1 MRLKNKQTIVLIQA
15 TPKNAINFFSTTSC
29 NELNDWIYLGKNVS
43 LFSEIEKIIG
53 GRKQR
58 IDTGEGL
65 QAAAAA
71 LRRPF
76 IDFIGSIAQ
85 KENKIAWILTSV
97 SEKNLYSS
105 NLFLM
110 LCYLEILEQEIKK
123 TTRGICVFCE
133 EPALICTIQKNFE
146 KYTDLEIQVFNPIST
161 TIPQLILKKVRL
173 INNKVLFISSYSKRI
188 FYAKISQI
196 RKISG
201 QTIPTDEPVIAIHS
215 WTDHRSFSIEGS
227 FSEVYYG
234 NLGQILEKNNDKFFY
249 MIDIMGTIPYPE
261 ALVKL
266 SKINFRWKLFEDF
279 LNFSDIVRVLYLVH
293 GRKTKEIKDIFFS
306 GHEISILL
314 NEEYA
319 KDKYNNRAEV
329 CALYYFAAQKMA
341 GQFSVKTFI
350 YTFENHIWEKMTIEG
365 LRESSPHTKIVG
377 YAHSAVKKTYLPYSL
392 SEAEKDL
399 IPVPDV
405 ILVNGHQAKE
415 ILLESGFENTDIQII
430 GSLRYGNLT
439 VIKNKII
446 TEKRYKI
453 LVVLSYDLDISL
465 EMIFKCVNA
474 FSGIGDLSITFKP
487 HPIMNPESLMKSV
500 GNLPKIFSFSSKPI
514 ITLFETANL
523 AIYCDSAAS
532 IEAASRGIPV
542 LHIKSDFTIDINI
555 FEDVEIIPSVS
566 SPQQIR
572 IQSLKILDGE
582 YPSFDEIQTYVEQ
595 IFSRVDEQKIL
606 EMIS

>member
-1 MRLKNKQTIVLIQA
+1 MQKYLK
-15 TPKNAINFFSTTSC
+15 
-29 NELNDWIYLGKNVS
+29 
-43 LFSEIEKIIG
+43 
-53 GRKQR
+53 
-58 IDTGEGL
+58 
-65 QAAAAA
+65 
-71 LRRPF
+71 
-76 IDFIGSIAQ
+76 
-85 KENKIAWILTSV
+85 
-97 SEKNLYSS
+97 SEKYPDKLS
-105 NLFLM
+105 L
-110 LCYLEILEQEIKK
+110 
-123 TTRGICVFCE
+123 
-133 EPALICTIQKNFE
+133 
-146 KYTDLEIQVFNPIST
+146 
-161 TIPQLILKKVRL
+161 
-173 INNKVLFISSYSKRI
+173 
-188 FYAKISQI
+188 
-196 RKISG
+196 
-201 QTIPTDEPVIAIHS
+201 DEPVIAIHS